1 MEKRTAP
8 DNHMI
13 WAILCTLFC
22 CLPLGIVSIINAAKV
37 DSLYRTGDY
46 EGAYKAA
53 EDAKKYALW
62 GAIQT
67 TIRQNN
73 FSIVFFILTIKP
85 KRKNGKSSKTRQQ
98 HVMGYS

>member
-22 CLPLGIVSIINAAKV
+22 CLPLGIISIINAAKV

-62 GAIQT
+62 GAIPAA
-67 TIRQNN
+67 I
-73 FSIVFFILTIKP
+73 IVVIYIIVGILAAII
-85 KRKNGKSSKTRQQ
+85 
-98 HVMGYS
+98 

>member
-22 CLPLGIVSIINAAKV
+22 CLPLGIISIINAAKV

-62 GAIQT
+62 GAIPAAIIFGIYIIVILIVGILAA
-67 TIRQNN
+67 IR
-73 FSIVFFILTIKP
+73 
-85 KRKNGKSSKTRQQ
+85 
-98 HVMGYS
+98 